1 MSKTIITIDDSMSI
15 REIVRLSLA
24 PYGYKVL
31 TAEDG
36 IRGLELCSANKVD
49 LVLTD
54 LNMPRMDGIS
64 LISKLRG
71 LPAYRFTPIVML
83 TTESQTSKKMAG
95 KQAGATGWIVK
106 PFDSPKLLQ
115 IVQRLCPAA

>member
-15 REIVRLSLA
+15 REIVKLSLA
-24 PYGYKVL
+24 PHGYKVL

-36 IRGLELCSANKVD
+36 VRGLELCGANKVD

-64 LISKLRG
+64 LIARLRA

-83 TTESQTSKKMAG
+83 TTESQTAKKMAG

>member
-15 REIVRLSLA
+15 REIVKLSLA
-24 PYGYKVL
+24 PYGYNVL

-36 IRGLELCSANKVD
+36 VSGLQLCSSHRVD

-54 LNMPRMDGIS
+54 LNMPRLNGIA
-64 LISKLRG
+64 LIAKLRA

-83 TTESQTSKKMAG
+83 TTESQAAQKMAG

>member
-15 REIVRLSLA
+15 REIVKIALTQL
-24 PYGYKVL
+24 GYTVL
-31 TAEDG
+31 TAPDG
-36 IRGLELCSANKVD
+36 AQGLQICQANRID

-54 LNMPRMDGIS
+54 LNMPRLDGIS
-64 LISKLRG
+64 LIKQLRG

-83 TTESQTSKKMAG
+83 TTESQNDMKMAG

-106 PFDSPKLLQ
+106 PFDPPKLMQ
-115 IVQRLCPAA
+115 IVQKLCPAA

>member
-1 MSKTIITIDDSMSI
+1 MSKTIVTIDDSMSI
-15 REIVRLSLA
+15 REIVKLSLA
-24 PYGYKVL
+24 PYGYNVL

-36 IRGLELCSANKVD
+36 ISGLQLCSNNRVD

-54 LNMPRMDGIS
+54 LNMPRLNGIA
-64 LISKLRG
+64 LIAKLRA

-83 TTESQTSKKMAG
+83 TTESQASQKMAG